1 MARIKYIGHQQ
12 ELDHLSGS
20 YPLTWAEM
28 IDNSL
33 TNKEIKYVFDKWKLT
48 KRQKECMTHY
58 YLNKLTLR
66 QIADILGISHAT
78 VYQHIRYAKKKAK
91 TYLPNGHK

>member
-1 MARIKYIGHQQ
+1 MSRIKYIGHQS

-20 YPLTWAEM
+20 YPITWAEM
-28 IDNSL
+28 IDGGISRNDL
-33 TNKEIKYVFDKWKLT
+33 KYIYKKWKLT

-66 QIADILGISHAT
+66 QIADMLGISHVT